1 VPELANPNGLNFDEA
16 SSDLIR
22 GLKSCRAVV
31 SGYRALIVGASNNDN
46 VEPAPPM
53 TSDDSAESVGDF

>member
-1 VPELANPNGLNFDEA
+1 VPELANPNGPNFDEA

-46 VEPAPPM
+46 VQPAPPI
-53 TSDDSAESVGDF
+53 TPDDSAQSVGDF

>member
-1 VPELANPNGLNFDEA
+1 VPELANPNGPNFEEA

-46 VEPAPPM
+46 VDPAPPM
-53 TSDDSAESVGDF
+53 TPDDSAESVGDF

>member
-1 VPELANPNGLNFDEA
+1 
-16 SSDLIR
+16 LIR

-46 VEPAPPM
+46 VEPAAPLA
-53 TSDDSAESVGDF
+53 SDESAESGGDF

>member
-1 VPELANPNGLNFDEA
+1 VPELANPNGPNFDEA

-46 VEPAPPM
+46 AEPAAPLA
-53 TSDDSAESVGDF
+53 SDDSAESVDDL

>member
-1 VPELANPNGLNFDEA
+1 VPELANPNGPNFDEA

-46 VEPAPPM
+46 VEPAPPIA
-53 TSDDSAESVGDF
+53 SDDSAESVGDF